1 MFPRRMIKMTP
12 QQKRRKFFAQRL
24 PVYQKNPVLFAK
36 EVCGFEPDDWQRN
49 VLMDMANFT
58 KVSVRSG
65 HGVGKTS
72 VESVTLLWFLSCFR
86 FPKVIATAPTRQQL
100 NDILWSEVE
109 KWRSRSPLLR
119 EILTWTKTYI
129 YMNGYE
135 KRWFAVAKTASEP
148 ENMQGFHEENMLI
161 IVDEASGVEDD
172 IMEAILA
179 TLSGKNNKL
188 LMCANPTR
196 ITGTFY
202 DSHNRDRGMY
212 KCHRV
217 SSLDSSRTN
226 KENIAS
232 FIRKYGEH
240 SNVVKVRVFG
250 DFPEQEDDAFIP
262 LSLIEQTVINEID
275 AKITHIS
282 LGVDVARYGDDETV
296 IATNVGG
303 KIEIPTIRHGQSLMT
318 TVGDIVIMYRKL
330 VEEYPEYTGVITA
343 NIDDTGLGGGVTDRL
358 EEVKI
363 EQKLHRLEIVPVNFG
378 CKPPQDGSEDHYNDI
393 ATYMWATVKSEMQN
407 KTISIP
413 NDEEL
418 VAQFSVRKYSITS
431 QGKIMLES
439 KKDMKARS
447 IKSPDRADAVA
458 LSCYSQNKIYVSFLD
473 RVDAVIIPREAV
485 TSMHIAQISIGV
497 SISNSVHGT
506 SMVATGIVADHKK
519 VVVLASCTFT
529 GEIETNTLGRRFFEF
544 CSSVQKYGAL
554 SYAYCDAKE
563 RFLFKCIKESAKVFS
578 VPVTVRAA
586 VNDDVNNR
594 IRLTTRL
601 MEQNRLFMTEEC
613 DSLVKAFSYA
623 KWSEKASN
631 ETRVDSGDTATL
643 NAFEYTIERD
653 STKFLRGEDR

>member
-1 MFPRRMIKMTP
+1 MTT

-275 AKITHIS
+275 EKITHIS
-282 LGVDVARYGDDETV
+282 IGVDVARYGDDETV

-330 VEEYPEYTGVITA
+330 VEEHPEYTGVITA

-473 RVDAVIIPREAV
+473 RVDTVIIPREAV
-485 TSMHIAQISIGV
+485 TAMHIAQISIGV

-506 SMVATGIVADHKK
+506 AMVATGIIADHKK

-529 GEIETNTLGRRFFEF
+529 GEVETNTLGRRFYEF
-544 CSSVQKYGAL
+544 CMSVQQYGAL

-563 RFLFKCIKESAKVFS
+563 RFLFQCIKESARVFS
-578 VPVTVRAA
+578 VPITVRAA

-601 MEQNRLFMTEEC
+601 MEQNRLFMTEQC
-613 DSLVKAFSYA
+613 DTLVKAFSYA

-631 ETRVDSGDTATL
+631 ETRVDTGDSATL
-643 NAFEYTIERD
+643 NAFEYTIEREG
-653 STKFLRGEDR
+653 TKFLRGEDR